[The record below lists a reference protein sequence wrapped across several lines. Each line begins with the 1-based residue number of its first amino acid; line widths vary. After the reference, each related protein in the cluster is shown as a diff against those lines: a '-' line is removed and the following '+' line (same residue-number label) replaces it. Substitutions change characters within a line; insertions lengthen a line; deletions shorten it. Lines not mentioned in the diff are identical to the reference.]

1 MMKTK
6 MKICCSC
13 NTEQF
18 IWKRHEGKPF
28 CKNCWSTHL
37 GKNIQKPTV
46 KKVIPRVSK
55 KRAKQDIEYLK
66 LRLEFLNE
74 NSLCQVKFPGCS
86 NFATDVHHSFAG
98 SNRNEHYL
106 DKTSYFAT
114 CRSCHNHIHSN
125 PLEARELGYLK

>member
-1 MMKTK
+1 
-6 MKICCSC
+6 MKICSSC

-86 NFATDVHHSFAG
+86 NFATDVHHTHSG
-98 SNRNEHYL
+98 SDRAVYYL
-106 DKTSYFAT
+106 IQNTFIAV
-114 CRSCHNHIHSN
+114 CRSCHQWIHTN
-125 PLEARELGYLK
+125 PKEARILGYLK